1 MEEEKIKLTTYI
13 AISQLDWLEKQFLV
27 LMGSNRNDICVKIKL
42 LNDLMEY
49 NCILGG
55 KI

>member
-27 LMGSNRNDICVKIKL
+27 LMGLRL
-42 LNDLMEY
+42 LNKA
-49 NCILGG
+49 I
-55 KI
+55 